1 MTKDSVTNFSNLI
14 NACDDLKTNV
24 SNVRDIWGSFRE
36 NNDCPSKDTYV
47 SLVQIDYLLS
57 DLENRLEA
65 LSKKRPIQL

>member
-14 NACDDLKTNV
+14 NACNDLKTNV

-36 NNDCPSKDTYV
+36 NNDCPSSDTYV

-57 DLENRLEA
+57 DLENRLEI
-65 LSKKRPIQL
+65 LSKKRSVQL